1 MSEAAK
7 TLLHYASNYREPGCT
22 DDSDREFCR
31 SAALA
36 WASAIIAGT
45 E

>member
-7 TLLHYASNYREPGCT
+7 ALSHYASNYRQPCT

-36 WASAIIAGT
+36 WAAAIIAGT